1 MPLTQDDPS
10 WPAFQAFVEKYN
22 KRYNSVS
29 ETRGKFSP
37 SAAFSMAVS
46 GAVNDGVLI
55 T

>member
-1 MPLTQDDPS
+1 MPLSQDDPS

-37 SAAFSMAVS
+37 SAADFLH
-46 GAVNDGVLI
+46 GGVRRLRP